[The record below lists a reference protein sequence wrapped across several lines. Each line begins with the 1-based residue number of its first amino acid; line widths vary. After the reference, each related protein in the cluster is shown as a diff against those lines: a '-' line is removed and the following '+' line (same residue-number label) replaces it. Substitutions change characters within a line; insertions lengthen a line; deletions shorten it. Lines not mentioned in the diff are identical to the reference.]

1 LVWEREKYEVL
12 NVRMDAWFEEVLG
25 NFVQSEQRM
34 LVDGHDGVARSYGRE
49 GFGKVSGRRKSG
61 IR

>member
-1 LVWEREKYEVL
+1 LVWEREKSEVL
-12 NVRMDAWFEEVLG
+12 NVRMDARFEEVLG

-49 GFGKVSGRRKSG
+49 C
-61 IR
+61 